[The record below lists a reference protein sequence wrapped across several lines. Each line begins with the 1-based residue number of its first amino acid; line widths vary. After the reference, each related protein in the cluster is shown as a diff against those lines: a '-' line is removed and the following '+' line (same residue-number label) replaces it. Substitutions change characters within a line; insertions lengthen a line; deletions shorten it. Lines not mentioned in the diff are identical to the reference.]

1 MSLNVL
7 ETMGAKFVLASYSAV
22 DMAPE
27 VQSLLLLF
35 NV

>member
-1 MSLNVL
+1 MSLNFY
-7 ETMGAKFVLASYSAV
+7 ETMGAMFVLASYSAV
-22 DMAPE
+22 DMTPE

>member
-1 MSLNVL
+1 MSRNFY
-7 ETMGAKFVLASYSAV
+7 ETMGAMFVLASYSAV

-27 VQSLLLLF
+27 VRLF